1 MSQVAKKDGA
11 SYWLRVVLWIGLS
24 LFGWFVP
31 AVDPITP
38 FGMRVASIFI
48 GMMFG
53 WICLDLIYPSFFAIV
68 LLALASGKTAQTFF
82 LGGFGSE
89 IVVMIIIL
97 TTFCAFFNKV
107 GLDNVIAQWFI
118 RLNIIQGRPWL
129 FIAAFLMLMYVL
141 GFMINIYATIFLL
154 WPVMYKICDEAG
166 FERGGKFSSYMCF
179 AVTFIS
185 GLGMVSKPFEP
196 WSLVGLNALTQFMG
210 EGFSMNYVRYTIYM
224 LIISA
229 LIMACYL
236 LIGKFLKID
245 VSPLKN
251 YRAKKQ
257 HIQLTHEQ
265 KIAIGFFVVFLV
277 AMYLPSLLPE
287 DWMLSK
293 ILNILGVMGIGALLL
308 VGLGVAR
315 SKGMKLAEVDRLVT
329 DGVPWKITFLMVGN
343 AVIGSALSSEQAGI
357 IAWINSIF
365 GPMVQGLSPI
375 MFYVVLILIYGIT
388 TQFVH
393 NLVLLTIFTP
403 VALNF
408 GTMVGANPVTI
419 TFIGL
424 VILSAALDTAGA
436 SSRSGLVF
444 GNSEW
449 IAPKWAYTLGI
460 GSVVLVM
467 IAYALIGVPL
477 ANIMFPM

>member
-1 MSQVAKKDGA
+1 
-11 SYWLRVVLWIGLS
+11 
-24 LFGWFVP
+24 
-31 AVDPITP
+31 
-38 FGMRVASIFI
+38 
-48 GMMFG
+48 
-53 WICLDLIYPSFFAIV
+53 
-68 LLALASGKTAQTFF
+68 
-82 LGGFGSE
+82 
-89 IVVMIIIL
+89 
-97 TTFCAFFNKV
+97 
-107 GLDNVIAQWFI
+107 
-118 RLNIIQGRPWL
+118 
-129 FIAAFLMLMYVL
+129 
-141 GFMINIYATIFLL
+141 
-154 WPVMYKICDEAG
+154 
-166 FERGGKFSSYMCF
+166 
-179 AVTFIS
+179 
-185 GLGMVSKPFEP
+185 
-196 WSLVGLNALTQFMG
+196 
-210 EGFSMNYVRYTIYM
+210 
-224 LIISA
+224 
-229 LIMACYL
+229 
-236 LIGKFLKID
+236 
-245 VSPLKN
+245 
-251 YRAKKQ
+251 
-257 HIQLTHEQ
+257 
-265 KIAIGFFVVFLV
+265 
-277 AMYLPSLLPE
+277 
-287 DWMLSK
+287 
-293 ILNILGVMGIGALLL
+293 
-308 VGLGVAR
+308 
-315 SKGMKLAEVDRLVT
+315 
-329 DGVPWKITFLMVGN
+329 MVGN

-424 VILSAALDTAGA
+424 VILSAALATAGA